1 MHAEGKAPAA
11 EAVGSSKT
19 SGDDLLVMGRI
30 TAVYGI
36 KGWVKVYSFT
46 SPMTNILEYRQWR
59 LRYPDGRQQTVPL
72 DNGRIHGK
80 GVIALLEKAADRN
93 QAERFIGAEILVD
106 SRELPAPAEDEYYWY
121 QLEGLTVFAQSEE
134 GNVINLGKV
143 HHLMETGAN
152 DVLVVRGASGSADRR
167 ERLIPWLEDQ
177 VVTEVNLDEGFI
189 RVDWDPE
196 F

>member
-1 MHAEGKAPAA
+1 MHVADK
-11 EAVGSSKT
+11 SSVA
-19 SGDDLLVMGRI
+19 GDKSEDLLVMGRI

-46 SPMTNILEYRQWR
+46 DPMTNILDYRQWR
-59 LRYPDGRQQTVPL
+59 LRYPNGREQTVKL
-72 DNGRIHGK
+72 DSGRAHGK
-80 GVIALLEKAADRN
+80 GLIALLNGTADRDVA
-93 QAERFIGAEILVD
+93 QQFVGADILVD
-106 SRELPAPAEDEYYWY
+106 SRDLPDAAAGEYYWY
-121 QLEGLTVFAQSEE
+121 QLEGLTVFAQDED
-134 GNVINLGKV
+134 GNEINLGKV

-152 DVLVVRGASGSADRR
+152 DVMVVRGASGSIDRR

-177 VVTEVNLDEGFI
+177 VVTEVNLEEGFM

>member
-1 MHAEGKAPAA
+1 MHVADK
-11 EAVGSSKT
+11 SSVA
-19 SGDDLLVMGRI
+19 GDAKSEDLLVMGRI

-46 SPMTNILEYRQWR
+46 DPMANILDYRQWR
-59 LRYPDGRQQTVPL
+59 LRYPNGREQTVKL
-72 DNGRIHGK
+72 DSGRAHGK
-80 GVIALLEKAADRN
+80 GLIALLNGTGDRDLA
-93 QAERFIGAEILVD
+93 QQFVGAEILVS
-106 SRELPAPAEDEYYWY
+106 SRDLPDAEADEYYWY
-121 QLEGLTVFAQSEE
+121 QLEGLTVFAQTED
-134 GNVINLGKV
+134 GNEINLGKV

-152 DVLVVRGASGSADRR
+152 DVMVVRGASGSIDRR

-177 VVTEVNLDEGFI
+177 VVTEVNLEQGFM